1 MRQILH
7 LKAKIILR
15 VFKEM
20 PVYGHIILTAIA
32 CLLLWAVYKTSDTA
46 PYNYVISGVYFLILA
61 MINTSRRDFRLCQ
74 KLILHPYRLFV
85 VEYFILSLPFIT
97 AALCNS
103 AYKTALIYS
112 IIPFVAAA
120 VPQISIRIRQ
130 RTIPILIKMPSLES
144 VSFFRRYRIII
155 WLFTASALLLCCV
168 TGISV
173 VIVYFLILFY
183 AGSSFSRSESLPV
196 LCLEELPPP
205 KFLHKKI
212 TGELILWAKLT
223 LPIFFLYILF
233 NIKTAYYILVPL
245 ILGPVAICCS
255 VFIKYAHY
263 SPKGDANT
271 GSIFTAI
278 CMMGFILPPL
288 LPFSLI
294 MILKYRNNAIDNLS
308 QYLDAYNQ

>member
-1 MRQILH
+1 M
-7 LKAKIILR
+7 
-15 VFKEM
+15 
-20 PVYGHIILTAIA
+20 
-32 CLLLWAVYKTSDTA
+32 
-46 PYNYVISGVYFLILA
+46 ISGVYFLILA
-61 MINTSRRDFRLCQ
+61 MINTSRQDFRLCQ
-74 KLILHPYRLFV
+74 KLILHPYRLFL

-173 VIVYFLILFY
+173 V
-183 AGSSFSRSESLPV
+183 
-196 LCLEELPPP
+196 
-205 KFLHKKI
+205 
-212 TGELILWAKLT
+212 WAKLT

-255 VFIKYAHY
+255 VFLKYAHY

-271 GSIFTAI
+271 GSI
-278 CMMGFILPPL
+278 LPPL

-294 MILKYRNNAIDNLS
+294 MLPKYRNNAIDNLS